1 MHLDACLGNKKSY
14 VPTSVK
20 SEGRENNVPTARTIS
35 SSGQSSFFGKSNATT
50 TSKPTKINKVVYYL
64 LKDPDLRKLLK
75 KEGLDMQGDRK
86 TLINRHQRFTIL
98 WNSQCDSEKPLSRLQ
113 IINKLKREEQNLS
126 EASSSSPTT
135 STLLNYDRNTNPD
148 IIETKQK
155 AYIQKNQSHFD
166 KLIQQLKE
174 RKKEEKSQISD
185 PHKSKRQK
193 LDDEKSNDDD
203 PVKIESHATSAINS
217 QHFQEPTTS
226 ASRQIPKERSAV
238 SSPVENT
245 KNLNKDIRPLEN
257 IIKKSSDDAEILQ
270 PISSSTPKSHRL
282 KHELNSNLIGTR
294 IHKPLIVNSE
304 SDSEEQVVL
313 PNDNDCDETI
323 TTKRKSKLSL
333 SRRYGAGSTKKTPCP
348 VCQELIRESLIN
360 FHLDHCLGQ
369 SSSNCEASTVV
380 TRARLGSKVEKVSAN
395 DNSKPHDKKSPAK
408 TNSYGSKRVAEP
420 DTSIELFKDDSE
432 DELNFPLSQLHNPQ
446 NLDKDIGYKTSLPQ
460 QHSQIKRISSADTL
474 ALLNITPEITEMS
487 QDTDDVDFSELIDD
501 NLQNPST
508 VREKTKSLKEKFTKK
523 CIKTNDT
530 TIYHSE
536 TSTNPVDESHAK
548 SNIKTSSDTIEDE
561 RNLCNT
567 RLPSKRTTRASRAAM
582 KNALK

>member
-14 VPTSVK
+14 VPTLVK
-20 SEGRENNVPTARTIS
+20 SEGRENNIPTARNTS
-35 SSGQSSFFGKSNATT
+35 MGQSSFFGKGNATT
-50 TSKPTKINKVVYYL
+50 SSKPTKINKVVYYL

-98 WNSQCDSEKPLSRLQ
+98 WNSQCDSENPLSRLQ

-126 EASSSSPTT
+126 EASSSSPST
-135 STLLNYDRNTNPD
+135 SSLLNYDRNTNPD

-174 RKKEEKSQISD
+174 RKKEEKSHSSD
-185 PHKSKRQK
+185 PQKSKRQK
-193 LDDEKSNDDD
+193 LDDGKSDSDD
-203 PVKIESHATSAINS
+203 PEKISSHITNTTNS
-217 QHFQEPTTS
+217 QRFQGSTTS
-226 ASRQIPKERSAV
+226 ISLQIPSERSAV
-238 SSPVENT
+238 SSPVEKT
-245 KNLNKDIRPLEN
+245 KNLSKDVRPVESV
-257 IIKKSSDDAEILQ
+257 IKKSSEDAEIVQ
-270 PISSSTPKSHRL
+270 PISSSTPKLHRL
-282 KHELNSNLIGTR
+282 KRELDSDLIGSR
-294 IHKPLIVNSE
+294 INKPLIVNSE

-313 PNDNDCDETI
+313 QNDKDSDETI

-369 SSSNCEASTVV
+369 SSSNCEASTVI
-380 TRARLGSKVEKVSAN
+380 TRARIASKNEKVTLP
-395 DNSKPHDKKSPAK
+395 DNSIPHDKKSPSK
-408 TNSYGSKRVAEP
+408 TNICGSKRVTEP

-432 DELNFPLSQLHNPQ
+432 DELNFPLSQLHNPP
-446 NLDKDIGYKTSLPQ
+446 NLDKDIGGKTSLSQ
-460 QHSQIKRISSADTL
+460 QHSQIKRISSTDTL

-487 QDTDDVDFSELIDD
+487 HDTDDVNFSELIDD

-508 VREKTKSLKEKFTKK
+508 IRDKTKSQKERLIKK
-523 CIKTNDT
+523 CIKTNNA
-530 TIYHSE
+530 TIHKSE
-536 TSTNPVDESHAK
+536 TTTNHDDESQAK
-548 SNIKTSSDTIEDE
+548 SSKSSSDILEGE
-561 RNLCNT
+561 KNQCNA
-567 RLPSKRTTRASRAAM
+567 RLHSKRTTRASRAAL
-582 KNALK
+582 KNSLK